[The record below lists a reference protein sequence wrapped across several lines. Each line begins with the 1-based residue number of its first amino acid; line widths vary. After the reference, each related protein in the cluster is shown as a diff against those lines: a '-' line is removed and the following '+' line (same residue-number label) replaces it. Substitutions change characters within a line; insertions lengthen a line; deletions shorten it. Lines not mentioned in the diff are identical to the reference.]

1 MVDSFFGQATHKILP
16 HDKAPSM
23 GIPKGARL
31 TQEQKTKLKE
41 HRKHH
46 TRKHIASMQMAMLK
60 GESFDGAHQAAM
72 KSVGK

>member
-1 MVDSFFGQATHKILP
+1 
-16 HDKAPSM
+16 M
-23 GIPKGARL
+23 GIPKGAKL
-31 TQEQKTKLKE
+31 TAEQKTKLKE

-60 GESFDGAHQAAM
+60 GESFDGAHERAL